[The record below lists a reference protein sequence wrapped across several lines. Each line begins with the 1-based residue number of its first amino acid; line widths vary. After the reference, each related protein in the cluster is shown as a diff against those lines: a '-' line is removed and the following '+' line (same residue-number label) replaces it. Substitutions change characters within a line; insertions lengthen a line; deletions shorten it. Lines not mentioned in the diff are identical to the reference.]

1 MKVGDSVLCFK
12 TSKHASI
19 INGVGC
25 AGHGCFELDIRLLI
39 RTHSNIMV
47 F

>member
-25 AGHGCFELDIRLLI
+25 AGINTASVYNLGQVLGG
-39 RTHSNIMV
+39 N
-47 F
+47 